1 MQSVNSTTNLLP
13 ASYIINALHNILR
26 ARIQMSDLDTPY
38 SRAILPNINHPTIE
52 LNSKSI
58 SAILTTRQQQLDAVL
73 HEISGLEMAMDDI
86 DILHQQLVER
96 TEKIIQSMTFHKGLG
111 SALWRLP
118 PEILSLIFHYCLPE
132 DKHLLPRV
140 THMAPVL
147 LTRICRPWRDVAVNM
162 PSLWCKLHVEINLNR
177 AGEEDDMGFDDDVWE
192 EDVEADNRAWQ
203 QAAFFHDSWLKR
215 SRGCPL
221 SLVLQ
226 RYPSTKLLGSLLQ
239 PYMHQ
244 ISSLFIAF
252 PRGAERP
259 QLLLEGLS
267 TLRELV
273 IPAVKSSHIL
283 DITQSI
289 SQLPSTMR
297 VLDVMQIPFD
307 VHHVSSLN
315 PVSAHLTHVNITLCH
330 ADALLQLLRLCPN
343 LSSLGLNTVFDNKK
357 TLEPVTHANI
367 QSFRMGLSG
376 GSMMTLDLL
385 ADLFDA
391 LSLPNLRIF
400 QGYYCHRGEA
410 WPHKQLR
417 DLFARSKCP
426 LESLIF
432 QGWVTAE
439 AVSQAEYVALIPSL
453 NIVMPSLLAR

>member
-1 MQSVNSTTNLLP
+1 MFPFLSANNNFSLQ
-13 ASYIINALHNILR
+13 LR
-26 ARIQMSDLDTPY
+26 ARVFLSNLDTPY
-38 SRAILPNINHPTIE
+38 SRAILPNNDHPTTIE
-52 LNSKSI
+52 LDSKSI
-58 SAILTTRQQQLDAVL
+58 STILTTRQHQLDAVL

-96 TEKIIQSMTFHKGLG
+96 KEKIIKSMTFHKGLG

-118 PEILSLIFHYCLPE
+118 PEILSLIFHHCLPE
-132 DKHLLPRV
+132 DEFLLPRV

-147 LTRICRPWRDVAVNM
+147 LTRICRPWRDVAVNT

-177 AGEEDDMGFDDDVWE
+177 DGEELEDDMEFDDDDSEEEEEEDDD
-192 EDVEADNRAWQ
+192 DVEAVERAWQ

-221 SLVLQ
+221 SLVL
-226 RYPSTKLLGSLLQ
+226 RCYPSIKLLGSLLQ

-244 ISSLFIAF
+244 ISSLAF
-252 PRGAERP
+252 PRGTNRP
-259 QLLLEGLS
+259 HLLLEGLS

-273 IPAVKSSHIL
+273 IPAVNCSDML
-283 DITQSI
+283 DITRSI

-297 VLDVMQIPFD
+297 VLDVMQVRFD

-315 PVSAHLTHVNITLCH
+315 PVSAHLTHVKITLLH

-343 LSSLGLNTVFDNKK
+343 LSSLRVNTVFSNKK

-367 QSFRMGLSG
+367 QSFRMGSCG
-376 GSMMTLDLL
+376 GSMIFLHLI

-400 QGYYCHRGEA
+400 KGHCPGSGVA

-432 QGWVTAE
+432 TGWVTAE
-439 AVSQAEYVALIPSL
+439 GVPQAEYVALIPSL
-453 NIVMPSLLAR
+453 NIKVSSKLKF